1 MSEPFLAEIRIV
13 GFNFA
18 PRGWAFCDGQV
29 LPINQNQSLYSLLG
43 TTYGGDGRT
52 SFALPDL
59 RGRTPIHVGNS
70 NGGASH
76 TLGQKS
82 GEETHTLNNSEMPQ
96 HTHTIQG
103 TNDTDNQ
110 GSANGNVPGGTT
122 TTTGAAF
129 SNSSVAL
136 NVNFNAAAIT
146 HVGGGQAHE
155 NMQPF
160 IAVNFC
166 IALQGLFPSRN

>member
-1 MSEPFLAEIRIV
+1 MSEPFLAELRMV

-18 PRGWAFCDGQV
+18 PRGWAFCDGQI

-59 RGRTPIHVGNS
+59 RSRVAVHTGDSSAGS
-70 NGGASH
+70 DY
-76 TLGQKS
+76 TLGQKT
-82 GEETHTLNNSEMPQ
+82 GEETHTLSASEMPQ
-96 HTHTIQG
+96 HTH
-103 TNDTDNQ
+103 
-110 GSANGNVPGGTT
+110 SAVAVSDAANTTAPTGNMFASSSGLYHAPESLVTMAP
-122 TTTGAAF
+122 
-129 SNSSVAL
+129 SNIA
-136 NVNFNAAAIT
+136 N
-146 HVGGGQAHE
+146 VGGGQAHE

-160 IAVNFC
+160 TVVNYC